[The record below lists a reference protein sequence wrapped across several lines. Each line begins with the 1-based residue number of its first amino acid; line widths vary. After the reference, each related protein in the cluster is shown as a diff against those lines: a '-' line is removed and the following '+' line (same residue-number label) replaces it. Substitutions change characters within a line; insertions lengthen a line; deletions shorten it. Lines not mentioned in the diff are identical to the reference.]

1 MAIKA
6 KGGISLPKTIF
17 GTTEKS
23 NFILNMK
30 TEKYW
35 DFNLKILLGFMILM
49 PVLSIPLEFART
61 YSLPLIALAIA
72 GVAAIVFTFIGFMK
86 SVTPKKL
93 WVLTGILA
101 AMVVWG
107 YVSLMNSFCAGDAY
121 NYNVA
126 TFGFDGRGEGLLSI
140 LFYGCFFM
148 LGAQLGTDSNRRKL
162 LNGMLLMGLAECIWG
177 LLQALPIGFKS
188 YYQNLEP
195 MLLFRTFLPSGLT
208 GSPIFLATLLVM
220 LEFPAMLMAAFTENK
235 KQRILCLVC
244 TACFALTAVKTQ
256 CLLGL
261 AGTGLAI
268 VLGGIYLLWKK
279 AGKRGIAVILTA
291 VIAFGAGLGWSFA
304 ASAVNGTYEGTNAE
318 NKVQGQLLYD
328 CAIMW
333 EDSSYRL
340 EASGYYVPGYDG
352 NPNGA
357 ADAESITGT
366 YSYLWSSTA
375 KIIRDYPLVGTG
387 PDSLVYPQMYQSIVI
402 TSNPN
407 TFDRAYNFYLHT
419 AATLG
424 IPMLLMVIAILLFA
438 FVRGGKSGAYGGWV
452 QAAILGAVL
461 LYVLAMVIGA
471 SAVTVAPL
479 FWMLA
484 GCCCN
489 MDSDEAK

>member
-195 MLLFRTFLPSGLT
+195 MLLFRTFLLLFPQQPPKTAYRKRQHYCAQNVVQKLRLAGQETPRSKSYYYRGLHYGDRSEQFLTVHAPVVPCKYVDSG
-208 GSPIFLATLLVM
+208 
-220 LEFPAMLMAAFTENK
+220 
-235 KQRILCLVC
+235 R
-244 TACFALTAVKTQ
+244 KTQ
-256 CLLGL
+256 
-261 AGTGLAI
+261 
-268 VLGGIYLLWKK
+268 
-279 AGKRGIAVILTA
+279 
-291 VIAFGAGLGWSFA
+291 
-304 ASAVNGTYEGTNAE
+304 
-318 NKVQGQLLYD
+318 KVKHRHRHVHSHKL
-328 CAIMW
+328 
-333 EDSSYRL
+333 
-340 EASGYYVPGYDG
+340 
-352 NPNGA
+352 
-357 ADAESITGT
+357 
-366 YSYLWSSTA
+366 
-375 KIIRDYPLVGTG
+375 
-387 PDSLVYPQMYQSIVI
+387 
-402 TSNPN
+402 
-407 TFDRAYNFYLHT
+407 
-419 AATLG
+419 
-424 IPMLLMVIAILLFA
+424 
-438 FVRGGKSGAYGGWV
+438 
-452 QAAILGAVL
+452 
-461 LYVLAMVIGA
+461 
-471 SAVTVAPL
+471 
-479 FWMLA
+479 
-484 GCCCN
+484 
-489 MDSDEAK
+489 